1 MTTTKEDQIHAEFN
15 AWVFNPNSEGYP
27 LPNPHSA
34 MASWKACA
42 ESYENKLAEKDE
54 QITALQMGWN
64 ECIDKLSEAVAAW
77 EAEKLEPLRREVAML
92 HDAIAGTITLNVDNY
107 YDSSLLHKVCDAHEE
122 KRLYIQHQPDFAQSC
137 SG

>member
-64 ECIDKLSEAVAAW
+64 ECIDKLSEAVAAD
-77 EAEKLEPLRREVAML
+77 EREIQAKVQELSEEELVLAKFYAVSSRSELIIVQHKHIEKLQEKLPQTQSLYTQRVRE
-92 HDAIAGTITLNVDNY
+92 G
-107 YDSSLLHKVCDAHEE
+107 
-122 KRLYIQHQPDFAQSC
+122 
-137 SG
+137 